1 MSLATAAP
9 PDDPE
14 ALRAFTLELQ
24 AALGRSEARLE
35 AAEAELKARRLR
47 IQKLEHQL
55 AVLKRARFGRSS
67 EKLDQEIE
75 QLELAIGD
83 LQETSAETE
92 AREEAAGES
101 APQRK
106 ARGPKKPL
114 PSHLPREIVRH
125 EPPTACPAC
134 GSQKL
139 SVIGEDSREVLEYVP
154 AHFKVVVHVRPK
166 VSCRACE
173 AIAQAPAAPVPIER
187 ALPGP
192 RLLAHIA
199 VSKFCDHLPLYR
211 QSEIY
216 GRQEVDLDRATMA
229 EWLGRLAFLLGPL
242 AERVGEHVRAGE
254 SLHADDTTVP
264 VLDPGRG
271 RTKTGRLWALVRDER
286 PFGSRAP
293 PAVLYRYSPD
303 RKGEHARALL
313 EGCEGFLH
321 ADGYA
326 GFEKLFAPV
335 PPANAPR
342 LFEVACWA
350 HARRKLYDVKEGSP
364 AAEEALR
371 RISLLFAI
379 EEEIAG
385 LEPEAR
391 LAVRRRETVARL
403 AELRTFLDA
412 TLRRISRKGKLAGA
426 IRYATARWDELTR
439 FTTDGRLEMTNNA
452 AERAMRI
459 PVLGRKNYLFAGSDE
474 GGVRAAIF
482 YTLIGT
488 ARLGDI
494 DPEAWLADVASRI
507 ADHPVSRLGEL
518 LPWNWRADPARDAA

>member
-9 PDDPE
+9 PADPQ
-14 ALRAFTLELQ
+14 ALRAFALELQ
-24 AALGRSEARLE
+24 AELGRI
-35 AAEAELKARRLR
+35 EAESKAKDLR
-47 IQKLEHQL
+47 IEKLEQQL

-75 QLELAIGD
+75 QLELAIGE
-83 LQETSAETE
+83 LQETSAEAE
-92 AREEAAGES
+92 AREDASGGS
-101 APQRK
+101 AVTGRK
-106 ARGPKKPL
+106 VRGPKKPL
-114 PSHLPREIVRH
+114 PSHLPREFVRH
-125 EPPTACPAC
+125 EAPTACPAC
-134 GSQKL
+134 GSPKL
-139 SVIGEDSREVLEYVP
+139 SVIGEDAREVLEYVP
-154 AHFKVVVHVRPK
+154 AHFKVIVHVRPK

-192 RLLAHIA
+192 HLLAHIA
-199 VSKFCDHLPLYR
+199 VAKFCDHLPLYR

-216 GRQEVDLDRATMA
+216 AREGVDLARATLA
-229 EWLGRLAFLLGPL
+229 EWMGRLAFLVSPL
-242 AERVGEHVRAGE
+242 AERIGRYVREGQ

-293 PAVLYRYSPD
+293 PAVVYRYSAD

-313 EGCEGFLH
+313 GGCEGFLH

-350 HARRKLYDVKEGSP
+350 HARRKIYDVKEGSP
-364 AAEEALR
+364 AAEEALLK
-371 RISLLFAI
+371 IAELFAI
-379 EEEIAG
+379 EATIAAQ
-385 LEPEAR
+385 EPEAR
-391 LAVRRRETVARL
+391 LAVRRKEALPRL
-403 AELRTFLDA
+403 AELKTFLDA
-412 TLRRISRKGKLAGA
+412 TLRRVSRKGKLAGA
-426 IRYATARWDELTR
+426 IRYATARWEGLTR
-439 FTTDGRLEMTNNA
+439 FATDGRLEMTNNA

-459 PVLGRKNYLFAGSDE
+459 PVLGRKNYLFAGSDD
-474 GGVRAAIF
+474 GGRRAATF

-488 ARLGDI
+488 AKLGGL
-494 DPEAWLADVASRI
+494 DPEAWLADVAGRI
-507 ADHPVSRLGEL
+507 ADHPVSRLDEL
-518 LPWNWRADPARDAA
+518 LPWNWRPDQAREPA